1 MSQFTQKVAVGI
13 FTILGASAS
22 ASAEQ
27 VNFKTMMDHIV
38 LSQVNEAKLQIEK
51 ETYRSISK
59 SLNEFNNEIRPN
71 RVIIRDLKAQSHT
84 KKKSFIIAQVTK

>member
-1 MSQFTQKVAVGI
+1 MSQFTQKVVVGI

-22 ASAEQ
+22 VSAEQ

-84 KKKSFIIAQVTK
+84 KTKSFIIKQLTK

>member
-38 LSQVNEAKLQIEK
+38 LSQLNEAKLQIEK
-51 ETYRSISK
+51 ETYRSISE

-71 RVIIRDLKAQSHT
+71 RVIIRDLTAQSHT

>member
-22 ASAEQ
+22 VSAEQ

-84 KKKSFIIAQVTK
+84 KKKFFIIKQLTK

>member
-1 MSQFTQKVAVGI
+1 MSQFTQKVVVGI

-22 ASAEQ
+22 VSAEQ

-84 KKKSFIIAQVTK
+84 KKNLSLSMD